1 MIGFGRIWFRL
12 PKQLRVAFILFAT
25 VVLWHVAVVAFAVQ
39 PILMPS
45 PIAVLKRLAE
55 SPEFFAIHSWRTLQE
70 TLVGFAAAVILGV
83 VLAMLIV
90 SSRFLEETVMLLLI
104 AFNAIPK
111 VAIAPLFVVW
121 LGTGLMPKYAISA
134 TIAVFVI
141 VIDLV
146 AGFQSVDKDMLDLA
160 RSLRGSRWKTLRLIQ
175 FPHALPHLFSGMKV
189 ATMLALIGAVVGEFV
204 SSDSGLGYL
213 IMLAQGSFDT
223 VQIFASLIMLGL
235 IGMLLFYFVEYCERL
250 ALPWHTSQRA
260 PGGEKV

>member
-1 MIGFGRIWFRL
+1 MTGIGNLWFRL
-12 PKQLRVAFILFAT
+12 PKQLRVTLILFSSILLWQAAVT
-25 VVLWHVAVVAFAVQ
+25 VLAVQ
-39 PILMPS
+39 PILVPS
-45 PIAVLKRLAE
+45 PLAVFTRLAE
-55 SPEFFAIHSWRTLQE
+55 APQFYAIHSWQTLQE
-70 TLVGFAAAVILGV
+70 TLVGFLVAVFLGV

-121 LGTGLMPKYAISA
+121 MGTGLMPKIAISA

-146 AGFQSVDKDMLDLA
+146 AGFKSVDKDMLDLA

-235 IGMLLFYFVEYCERL
+235 IGMLLFYLVEWVERW
-250 ALPWHTSQRA
+250 ALPWHTSRRA
-260 PGGEKV
+260 PAAEKA

>member
-1 MIGFGRIWFRL
+1 MTGLGCLWFRL
-12 PKQLRVAFILFAT
+12 PKQLRITIILMAT
-25 VVLWHVAVVAFAVQ
+25 VVLWHAAVIVFAIQ
-39 PILMPS
+39 PVLVPS
-45 PIAVLKRLAE
+45 PVTVLRRFAE
-55 SPEFFAIHSWRTLQE
+55 TPEFYAIHSWRTLVE
-70 TLVGFAAAVILGV
+70 TLVGFAVAVVLGV

-90 SSRFLEETVMLLLI
+90 SSRFLEETVLLLLI

-121 LGTGLMPKYAISA
+121 LGTGLMPKFAISA

-160 RSLRGSRWKTLRLIQ
+160 RSLNGSRWKTLRLIQ

-204 SSDSGLGYL
+204 ASDSGLGYL

-223 VQIFASLIMLGL
+223 VQIFASLLMLGL
-235 IGMLLFYFVEYCERL
+235 IGMLLFYVVEFLERL
-250 ALPWHTSQRA
+250 ALPWHTSQRI
-260 PGGEKV
+260 PGGEKA